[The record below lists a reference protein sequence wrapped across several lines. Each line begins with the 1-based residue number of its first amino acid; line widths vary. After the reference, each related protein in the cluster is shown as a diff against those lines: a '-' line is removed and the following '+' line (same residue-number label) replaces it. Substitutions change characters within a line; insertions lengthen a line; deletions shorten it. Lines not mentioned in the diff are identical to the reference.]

1 MAKKEGRA
9 QRVAI
14 ILIGVMF
21 IATSVGAV
29 LLSIMQNNE
38 QVDQQAQIQELLKQQ
53 KAQQKAPTKKAKN
66 AYIPR
71 GEVTKLQITDIKTGT
86 GDEVKAGDTV
96 TVDYRGTLTNGTIF
110 DSSYESGQPAT
121 LSLDQV
127 IEGWKKG
134 IPGMKVGGKRR
145 LVIPASMAYGDQA
158 QNGIP
163 ANSALVFEIELKS
176 IGGQQ

>member
-53 KAQQKAPTKKAKN
+53 QEQQKAPAKKAKN
-66 AYIPR
+66 AYIPK
-71 GEVTKLQITDIKTGT
+71 GEVTKLQITDIKTGS

-96 TVDYRGTLTNGTIF
+96 TVDYQGTLTNGTIF
-110 DSSYESGQPAT
+110 DSSYDTGSPAT

-127 IEGWKKG
+127 IEGWQKG

-145 LVIPASMAYGDQA
+145 LVIPANMAYGDQA

-163 ANSALVFEIELKS
+163 ANSSLVFEIELKS

>member
-14 ILIGVMF
+14 ILIGVLF
-21 IATSVGAV
+21 LATTVGGIV
-29 LLSIMQNNE
+29 VNIMQNNE
-38 QVDQQAQIQELLKQQ
+38 QTDQQAQLQELLKQQ
-53 KAQQKAPTKKAKN
+53 QEQQKQTPTKKAKD
-66 AYIPR
+66 AYIPK
-71 GEVTKLQITDIKTGT
+71 GEVTKLQITDIKTGS
-86 GDEVKAGDTV
+86 GAEVKKGDTV
-96 TVDYRGTLTNGTIF
+96 TVAYRGTLASDGTIF
-110 DSSYESGQPAT
+110 DESKKTTFG
-121 LSLDQV
+121 LDQV
-127 IEGWKKG
+127 IQGWQVG

-176 IGGQQ
+176 IGGDQ